1 MDVWTDGR
9 MEDRLREREREIERE
24 RESGIEEMGTN
35 VSSRLVA
42 GDYYLYFVKIWSHCH
57 LN

>member
-1 MDVWTDGR
+1 